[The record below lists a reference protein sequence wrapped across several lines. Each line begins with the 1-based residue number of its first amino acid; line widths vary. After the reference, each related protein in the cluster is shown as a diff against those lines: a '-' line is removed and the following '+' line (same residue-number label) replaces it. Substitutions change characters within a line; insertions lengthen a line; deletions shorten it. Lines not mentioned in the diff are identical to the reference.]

1 MIIYLHGPDTYR
13 SRQRLKFYK
22 EGFKKKYDPSGLNVV
37 HLDGEKLTME
47 EFRKSVSQVGFLA
60 KKRFIVVEDLI
71 YKNKSKKVQEEIIE
85 YLDNE
90 WPDDNV
96 LFFLEGGGE
105 RVTKK
110 KKTKQ
115 DTTKPLLSRLA
126 KEKSEEFPLLS
137 GEQLNKWVK
146 DEVKNQSGKI
156 DSPAILE
163 LASLVGPDL
172 WNMAS
177 EIEKL
182 INYKNKKV
190 ITASDVRAMV
200 KARFDDNIFHL
211 TDALAARDAKLSF
224 KLLHDQIASGSHE
237 LYILT
242 MLTRQ
247 FRILLQVREILD
259 QESNYYTIASRLHL
273 HPFVAQK
280 AIRGA
285 RKFTLEELKN
295 IYQQL
300 LEIDVKIKST
310 PDSPRL
316 LFDLLVIKVCRV

>member
-1 MIIYLHGPDTYR
+1 MIIFLHGSDTYR

-22 EGFKKKYDPSGLNVV
+22 EGFKKKYDLQGLNVV
-37 HLDGEKLTME
+37 YLDGEKLTME
-47 EFRKSVSQVGFLA
+47 EFRKSVGQAGFLA
-60 KKRFIVVEDLI
+60 KKRFIVVENLI
-71 YKNKSKKVQEEIIE
+71 YKNKNKKVQEEIIE
-85 YLDNE
+85 YLNNE
-90 WPDDNV
+90 WSDDNV
-96 LFFLEGGGE
+96 LIFLEGGGE
-105 RVTKK
+105 KVTKK

-115 DTTKPLLSRLA
+115 DTAKPLLVRLA

-137 GEQLNKWVK
+137 GEQLNKWIK
-146 DEVKNQSGKI
+146 DEVKKQSGKI

-177 EIEKL
+177 EIDKL
-182 INYKNKKV
+182 INYKNKKL
-190 ITASDVRAMV
+190 ITANDVRAMV
-200 KARFDDNIFHL
+200 RARFDDNIFHL
-211 TDALAARDAKLSF
+211 TDALAVKDAKLSF

-259 QESNYYTIASRLHL
+259 QESNYYTIASRLRL

-300 LEIDVKIKST
+300 LEIDVRIKST
-310 PDSPRL
+310 QDSPRL
-316 LFDLLVIKVCRV
+316 LFDLLITKVCRV